1 MAEYY
6 VSSSNL
12 TFSLHSGSIVINDGS
27 GSFFP
32 KQEISQQWF
41 LNQTEL
47 TIADIIKITEQVS
60 GSNTYVKDKG
70 WY

>member
-1 MAEYY
+1 MSDYY

-32 KQEISQQWF
+32 KQEISQQWC
-41 LNQTEL
+41 LNQDKINIVEL
-47 TIADIIKITEQVS
+47 MNITEQVS
-60 GSNTYVKDKG
+60 GSNTYIKDKG
-70 WY
+70 WL